1 MIKRVTLLIVVLV
14 LFFTSS
20 GCSQYG
26 HNQKD
31 KEISNSQLPTVT
43 ENKSSSEK
51 NTSLE
56 ISSNPEFK
64 IYTQTAPNNGVIP
77 FLTFTINESNKY
89 WHYVEAYLN
98 YLDTKQG
105 KIMTTDKP
113 LYIVTAPPTGGSDWS
128 LPIHHFGP
136 PLSWD
141 GKNYLYLSSRV
152 HKPENIPSFLK
163 LKMFDDPRVPATYSN
178 GIEHKF
184 DYVYAYSE
192 FLQEQEKNIGSNYL
206 KERYGDF
213 TFRVFDKDG
222 NLLIEK
228 NVHISLYNDVFNG
241 GVSSGE
247 GYLCDPNI
255 GLVKELFLYFNND
268 GGHFLICTVDL
279 KNGTYKWDEVKG
291 IKGCVPYIGR
301 NRVAIINGKFYVPL
315 CAAHIGI
322 IDPNDY
328 SSRIIDV
335 KQIFNSLSFYNAPIA
350 FQEDSPLDEYENFL
364 VIRGTVI
371 LGKSKEGDLPEHV
384 KHLWI
389 LYDTEK
395 NRVVQLLEWDSFA
408 PRFILV
414 RDTNGKELSRMETP
428 TLIKNS
434 DKIKWQNGEPLMNG
448 GFVYENCIRFPHKN
462 GG

>member
-1 MIKRVTLLIVVLV
+1 M
-14 LFFTSS
+14 
-20 GCSQYG
+20 
-26 HNQKD
+26 
-31 KEISNSQLPTVT
+31 
-43 ENKSSSEK
+43 
-51 NTSLE
+51 
-56 ISSNPEFK
+56 
-64 IYTQTAPNNGVIP
+64 
-77 FLTFTINESNKY
+77 
-89 WHYVEAYLN
+89 
-98 YLDTKQG
+98 
-105 KIMTTDKP
+105 
-113 LYIVTAPPTGGSDWS
+113 
-128 LPIHHFGP
+128 
-136 PLSWD
+136 
-141 GKNYLYLSSRV
+141 YLSSRV
-152 HKPENIPSFLK
+152 HKLQNVPSFLK
-163 LKMFDDPRVPATYSN
+163 IKMFDDPRAPATYS
-178 GIEHKF
+178 GGVEHKF

-192 FLQEQEKNIGSNYL
+192 FLQVQEKNVGSDYL
-206 KERYGDF
+206 KEKYGDF

-255 GLVKELFLYFNND
+255 GLVKELLLYFNND
-268 GGHFLICTVDL
+268 GGHFLICTIDL

-315 CAAHIGI
+315 CGANIGV

-335 KQIFNSLSFYNAPIA
+335 KQIFKSLSFYNAPIA

-371 LGKSKEGDLPEHV
+371 LGKSKEGELPKHV

-389 LYDTEK
+389 LYDTQT
-395 NRVVQLLEWDSFA
+395 NSIAQLLEWDSSD
-408 PRFILV
+408 PKIILI
-414 RDTNGKELSRMETP
+414 RDANGKELSKIETS
-428 TLIKNS
+428 TLIKNA
-434 DKIKWQNGEPLMNG
+434 DKIKWQNGEPILNG
-448 GFVYENCIRFPHKN
+448 GFVYDNYIRFPHKN